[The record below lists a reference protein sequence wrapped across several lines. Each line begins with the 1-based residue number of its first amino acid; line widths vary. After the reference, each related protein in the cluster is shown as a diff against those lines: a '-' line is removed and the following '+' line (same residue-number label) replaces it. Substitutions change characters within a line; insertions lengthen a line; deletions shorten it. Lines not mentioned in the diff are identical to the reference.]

1 MTAALIIA
9 VGLFIVLSGFA
20 LGIFVIGAVVGHSW
34 SVNDYLRNKAH
45 QRHRRSVSVI
55 QTGLR
60 M

>member
-55 QTGLR
+55 
-60 M
+60 